1 MIVPHVL
8 SHVKRYR
15 FVQQFSVS
23 TVGSNVDLVKYE
35 TRDNVATIIINRFD
49 VKNAIDR
56 DTADALASAL
66 RRFDCDSSVKAGVL
80 YGNGGTFCSGA
91 DLKAIYSGK
100 YNRLE
105 DDGDAP
111 LGPSRLE
118 LSKPLIAAISGYAV
132 AGGLELACLCDLR
145 VMEDDAI
152 LGVFCRRWGVPLI
165 DGGTVR
171 LPRLIGLSRAMDLV
185 LTGRP
190 VNAKEAFEIGLA
202 NRIVSK
208 GKARETAEQLAKE
221 IISFPYECMLADR
234 KSLYENLYDSSH
246 KTFQDKLKN
255 EFKRGKPIAQHMLKD
270 GVTKFVNRKSSN
282 AASSS
287 SSSTASEKS

>member
-1 MIVPHVL
+1 MIRSTVL
-8 SHVKRYR
+8 SRIKPYR
-15 FVQQFSVS
+15 FIQYFKVS
-23 TVGSNVDLVKYE
+23 KLCSNVDLVKYE
-35 TRDNVATIIINRFD
+35 TKDNIATIIINRFD

-56 DTADALASAL
+56 DTADALSDAL
-66 RRFDCDSSVKAGVL
+66 RRFDTDSTVKAGVL

-111 LGPSRLE
+111 LGPSRFE

-145 VMEDDAI
+145 VMEEDAI

-190 VNAKEAFEIGLA
+190 VNAKEAYEMGLA
-202 NRIVSK
+202 NRIVTK
-208 GKARETAEQLAKE
+208 GKPRETAEQLAKE

-234 KSLYENLYDSSH
+234 KSLYENLYDCSH
-246 KTFQDKLKN
+246 PTFQDKLKN
-255 EFKRGKPIAQHMLKD
+255 EFKRGKPIALHMLKE
-270 GVTKFVNRKSSN
+270 GVTKFVNRKSS
-282 AASSS
+282 
-287 SSSTASEKS
+287 T

>member
-1 MIVPHVL
+1 MIRSTVL
-8 SHVKRYR
+8 SRIRPYR
-15 FVQQFSVS
+15 FVQYFKVS
-23 TVGSNVDLVKYE
+23 KLCSNVDLVKYE
-35 TRDNVATIIINRFD
+35 TKDNIATIIINRFD

-56 DTADALASAL
+56 DTADALSDAL
-66 RRFDCDSSVKAGVL
+66 RRFDTDSTVKAGVL

-111 LGPSRLE
+111 LGPSRFE

-145 VMEDDAI
+145 VMEEDAI

-190 VNAKEAFEIGLA
+190 VNAKEAYEMGLA

-234 KSLYENLYDSSH
+234 KSLYENLYDCSH
-246 KTFQDKLKN
+246 PTFQDKLKN
-255 EFKRGKPIAQHMLKD
+255 EFKRGKPIAQHMLKE
-270 GVTKFVNRKSSN
+270 GVTKFVNRKSS
-282 AASSS
+282 
-287 SSSTASEKS
+287 T